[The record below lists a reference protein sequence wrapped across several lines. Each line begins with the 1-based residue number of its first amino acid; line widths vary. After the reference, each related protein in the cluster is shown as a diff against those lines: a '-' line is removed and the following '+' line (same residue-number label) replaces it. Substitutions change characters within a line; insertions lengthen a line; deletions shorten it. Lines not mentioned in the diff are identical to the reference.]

1 MLFHQN
7 CKCNHTFWLKKYKK
21 DKNNDLALT
30 TIIGKTPNIFDKKLN
45 LLHPII
51 YLPKVNQKF

>member
-7 CKCNHTFWLKKYKK
+7 CKCNHTFWFKK

-30 TIIGKTPNIFDKKLN
+30 TIIGKSLN
-45 LLHPII
+45 EHM
-51 YLPKVNQKF
+51 